1 MKITKKKVNS
11 LEGQSELPSTNAQKG
26 QLKVQ

>member
-1 MKITKKKVNS
+1 MKVTKKKVNS
-11 LEGQSELPSTNAQKG
+11 LEGQPELPSTNAQKG